1 MPTLTK
7 TNGKKTAPGNG
18 KDRATSDYKVKDI
31 SLAEWGRKEISVAEQ
46 EMPGLMTVREKYGAD
61 KPLKGVRVTGSL
73 HMTIETAVLIETL
86 AELGASVRW
95 ASCNIFS
102 TQDQA
107 AAAIAKGGTPVFA
120 FKGES
125 LEEYWD
131 FTLAALTHPGG
142 KGPQLV
148 VDDGGDATL
157 LLHKGYE
164 MEHGSNWVDTPSSS
178 HEEDVIKNLLKRC
191 AKERPGWFTEAVKE
205 WKGVSEET
213 TTGVHRLYQ
222 MLEASKLLVPA
233 INVNDSVT
241 KSKFDNLYG
250 CRESLADGLKRALG
264 VMIAG
269 KTACVCGYGDVGKG
283 SAHSLRGFGARV
295 IVTEVDPIN
304 ALQAAM
310 EGFEV
315 ATVEDTLGEADI
327 YVTCTGNRDVITL
340 EHMLQMKDQA
350 IVCNIG
356 HFDNEIQVDRLIHAR
371 GVSRVNIKPQVDRYD
386 LPGDRSLYLLAE
398 GRLVNLGCAEGHPSF
413 VMSNSFT
420 NQVLAQL
427 DLWTH
432 REKYKPAVYRLP
444 KKLDEEVA
452 RLHLEKIG
460 VKLTKLT
467 RKQADYI
474 GVPVEGPYKPEHY
487 RY

>member
-1 MPTLTK
+1 MAAIAK
-7 TNGKKTAPGNG
+7 TNGNGKKTVLKSRVV
-18 KDRATSDYKVKDI
+18 KDYLVKDI

-46 EMPGLMTVREKYGAD
+46 EMPGLMSVREKYGTK
-61 KPLKGVRVTGSL
+61 KPLNGVRVSGSL
-73 HMTIETAVLIETL
+73 HMTIETAVLIKTL
-86 AELGASVRW
+86 VELGASVRW

-107 AAAIAKGGTPVFA
+107 AAAIAESGVPVFA

-131 FTLAALTHPGG
+131 YTLRALTHPGN
-142 KGPQLV
+142 KGPELI

-157 LLHKGYE
+157 LLHKGFE
-164 MEHGSNWVDTPSSS
+164 MENGSDWVKSPSAS
-178 HEEDVIKNLLKRC
+178 HEEQVIKDLLKRC
-191 AKERPGWFTEAVKE
+191 AKERPGWFTSAIKD

-222 MLEASKLLVPA
+222 MVEAGKLLVPA

-269 KTACVCGYGDVGKG
+269 KVSVVCGYGDVGKG
-283 SAHSLRGFGARV
+283 CAHSLRGFGSRV

-310 EGFEV
+310 EGFQV
-315 ATVEDTLGEADI
+315 TTVEDTLGKADI
-327 YVTCTGNRDVITL
+327 YVTTTGNCDVITV
-340 EHMLQMKDQA
+340 EHMLKMKDQA

-356 HFDNEIQVDRLIHAR
+356 HFDNEIQVDRLNGTK
-371 GVSRVNIKPQVDRYD
+371 GVSKVNIKPQVDRYD
-386 LPGDRSLYLLAE
+386 LPGDRSIYLLAE

-420 NQVLAQL
+420 NQILAQL
-427 DLWTH
+427 DLWANRTT
-432 REKYKPAVYRLP
+432 YKPAVYRLS

-460 VKLTKLT
+460 VKLTRLSK
-467 RKQADYI
+467 KQAEYI
-474 GVPVEGPYKPEHY
+474 GVPMEGPYKPDHY